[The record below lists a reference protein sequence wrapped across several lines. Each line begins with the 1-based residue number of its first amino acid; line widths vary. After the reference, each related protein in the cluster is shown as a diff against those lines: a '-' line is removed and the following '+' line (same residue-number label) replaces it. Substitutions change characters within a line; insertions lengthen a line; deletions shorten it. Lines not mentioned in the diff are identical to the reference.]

1 MPENMGQ
8 LSSQS
13 KRSFWKHH
21 LERWQRSGL
30 RQRAYCHTNHLKS
43 HQFYYWRRRILKFE
57 GEVSFMPV
65 TLPVEPIRST
75 QAVRVLMPN
84 GLAIELQGWNEP
96 DQLRQV
102 IAMVAGL

>member
-1 MPENMGQ
+1 
-8 LSSQS
+8 
-13 KRSFWKHH
+13 
-21 LERWQRSGL
+21 
-30 RQRAYCHTNHLKS
+30 
-43 HQFYYWRRRILKFE
+43 
-57 GEVSFMPV
+57 MPV